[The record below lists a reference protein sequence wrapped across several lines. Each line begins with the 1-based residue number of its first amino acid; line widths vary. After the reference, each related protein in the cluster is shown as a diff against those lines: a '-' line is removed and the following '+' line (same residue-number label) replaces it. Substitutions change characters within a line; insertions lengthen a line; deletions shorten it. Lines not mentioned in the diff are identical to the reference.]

1 MLLAPAGILR
11 TMWLLHDA
19 KFQIQSNVLRKVDFL
34 QALVTKSPVSKR
46 KTKQSK
52 KLKARGGVHKTSLQV
67 LDNPVAS
74 LF

>member
-1 MLLAPAGILR
+1 MLP
-11 TMWLLHDA
+11 TMWSLHDA
-19 KFQIQSNVLRKVDFL
+19 KFQIQSNVLRRIDCL

-74 LF
+74 VF

>member
-1 MLLAPAGILR
+1 MQLAPAGILPA
-11 TMWLLHDA
+11 MWPLHDA
-19 KFQIQSNVLRKVDFL
+19 KFQIQSNVLRRIDCL

-46 KTKQSK
+46 KPKQSK

-67 LDNPVAS
+67 LDNLAAT